1 MDYKI
6 EQYPVSS
13 QQIFSDMHR
22 QRWVSCCPGFDERCL
37 IVQAN
42 KVTVCGRN
50 LSSHSSREERDQDVH
65 IDTRGHKVIKY
76 GEHLSH
82 CPVPLWRSRC
92 FSNNQD
98 PQWANGIFFYL
109 KELDEFTLQ
118 NRHDRYGGCEFKD
131 CKVRPYLKTKTEP
144 GNPGL
149 WTSENW
155 FRR

>member
-1 MDYKI
+1 MAGTLAHIPRRKK
-6 EQYPVSS
+6 
-13 QQIFSDMHR
+13 
-22 QRWVSCCPGFDERCL
+22 G
-37 IVQAN
+37 
-42 KVTVCGRN
+42 TG
-50 LSSHSSREERDQDVH
+50 DVH
-65 IDTRGHKVIKY
+65 MDTRGQKVIKY

-118 NRHDRYGGCEFKD
+118 NRRDRYGGCEFKD

-149 WTSENW
+149 LDFRELVQEIENKIQEVCL
-155 FRR
+155 F